1 MFKIHVAIILYDF
14 YEQQMKYY
22 YNSDSFRHSEM
33 QKKKKICVLFLYSET
48 VFQRLLCVRGSSG
61 VWEIALYE
69 KKEKLLLERTL
80 LLVQMIMTI
89 SKMIK

>member
-33 QKKKKICVLFLYSET
+33 QKKKKN
-48 VFQRLLCVRGSSG
+48 LC
-61 VWEIALYE
+61 
-69 KKEKLLLERTL
+69 
-80 LLVQMIMTI
+80 TI
-89 SKMIK
+89 SLLGNCFSKIIVC